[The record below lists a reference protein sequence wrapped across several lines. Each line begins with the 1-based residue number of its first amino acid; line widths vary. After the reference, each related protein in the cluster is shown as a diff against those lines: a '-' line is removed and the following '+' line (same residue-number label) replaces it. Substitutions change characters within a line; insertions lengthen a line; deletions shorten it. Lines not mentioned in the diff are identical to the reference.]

1 MLPQIPTG
9 LCGTGPQ
16 RVTHAWTSVESCSFV
31 QYQLRSKAVLY
42 SMESQKILCDVCG
55 TSFTK
60 NKSLLRH
67 VREVHQ
73 GMKRTEKSQELADAK
88 RVKIDNTT
96 AVEDN
101 IHEDNATEVS
111 KPDNT
116 RLKNHMKSR
125 LRELAN
131 RYRLSDTYDSRNI
144 KDAIIEKFN
153 QPTQVLCFKFV
164 RDSPWREDVKI
175 MVEECFE
182 ELIRACI
189 INNSVVI
196 VEHASKKCYTE
207 EELTGWM
214 IGNEVKLMQQEEGKT
229 FGQYVL
235 DYLGQDCFE
244 MICIGPL
251 SVSDVFNEAK
261 LSV

>member
-1 MLPQIPTG
+1 
-9 LCGTGPQ
+9 
-16 RVTHAWTSVESCSFV
+16 
-31 QYQLRSKAVLY
+31 
-42 SMESQKILCDVCG
+42 MESQKILCDVCG
-55 TSFTK
+55 ASFT
-60 NKSLLRH
+60 NNQNRLRH
-67 VREVHQ
+67 VREKHQ
-73 GMKRTEKSQELADAK
+73 GMKRTEKRK
-88 RVKIDNTT
+88 REV
-96 AVEDN
+96 
-101 IHEDNATEVS
+101 TEAIPQS
-111 KPDNT
+111 SPAEESIISEESTEANT
-116 RLKNHMKSR
+116 RLKNHMETR
-125 LRELAN
+125 LKELAN
-131 RYRLSDTYDSRNI
+131 RYGLSHTYDSRNI
-144 KDAIIEKFN
+144 KDAIVEKFN